1 MIPPDQEI
9 YDVEQRI
16 AERRHRV
23 EAVARQ
29 TGQAAMRTLTS
40 PWTLAG
46 AAAIGFLVAA
56 RFQHRSHAPSA
67 TVSKETKEKA
77 KGGAIASLAMAAA
90 TWLVKS
96 QFGSPVQMAQF
107 FLSKAKTIKKQPPQ
121 PVRTSPRSD
130 RATATTRR

>member
-29 TGQAAMRTLTS
+29 TGQAAFKALTS
-40 PWTLAG
+40 PWALAG
-46 AAAIGFLVAA
+46 AAALGFLAA
-56 RFQHRSHAPSA
+56 SGMQRRHHASPRW
-67 TVSKETKEKA
+67 EKSTSTTA
-77 KGGAIASLAMAAA
+77 KVGGLTSIAMAAA
-90 TWLVKS
+90 SWIIKA
-96 QFGSPVQMAQF
+96 QFGSPAALAQF
-107 FLSKAKTIKKQPPQ
+107 VMSKVKKQPPQ
-121 PVRTSPRSD
+121 PVRSSPRGD